1 MRTSLTDR
9 FQQLRW
15 KLTLTY
21 TGVTIAALLTVE
33 LLLLVVL
40 GAGVIS
46 LINSGFIPTE
56 LINASSASY
65 TPILRYYL
73 AQTPPDQEGIAVWLE
88 HIGFAS
94 SVNIPLTFEAT
105 DEVFVVGSDGRLFAE
120 KPPGLLE
127 PNLPGQELDFQ
138 VIPGLAEPLQA
149 ALAGTEDI
157 EQLYSLARP
166 GDKVIMTVPVWDAPH
181 EQVLGVLVAM
191 GEYPTLMSLVGD
203 VAPILGVSLLFFTL
217 VAGLAGT
224 LYGFLAARGP
234 VHRLNQL
241 SDATLAWSRGDFR
254 GTVDDPSRDELGMLA
269 QRLNDMAQQL
279 RHLLKTRRELIVVEE
294 RNRLARDL
302 HDSAKQIAFAAAAQM
317 NAARSSLK
325 HDPHA
330 AEAYIE
336 EAERLTKELRQE
348 LANLIQQLRP
358 TLLADKGLAS
368 AVREYAGEWSQQ
380 NGILVEVRLEEERTL
395 RPDIE
400 QSIFRIVQEALANVA
415 RHSEA
420 SKVEIRFVYTT
431 GEFTCSV
438 ADNGVGFDPGKK
450 HTGYGL
456 RSMEERAN
464 AMGASLTV
472 TSVLGKG
479 TSVALEVPLDESTGT
494 HQEKQNG

>member
-46 LINSGFIPTE
+46 LIKSGFIPSE
-56 LINASSASY
+56 LIKATSASY
-65 TPILRYYL
+65 TPILRNYL

-105 DEVFVVGSDGRLFAE
+105 DEVFVVGIDGRLFAE

-127 PNLPGQELDFQ
+127 PNPPGQKLDFH

-157 EQLYSLARP
+157 EQLYSFASP
-166 GDKVIMTVPVWDAPH
+166 GDKVIMAVPVWDAPH

-191 GEYPTLMSLVGD
+191 GEYPTLLSLVGD
-203 VAPILGVSLLFFTL
+203 IAPILGVSLLFFTL

-234 VHRLNQL
+234 VQRLNNL
-241 SDATLAWSRGDFR
+241 SDATLAWSQGDFTN
-254 GTVDDPSRDELGMLA
+254 TVDDPSRDELGKLA

-279 RHLLKTRRELIVVEE
+279 QQLLTTRRELIVVEE

-302 HDSAKQIAFAAAAQM
+302 HDSAKQLAFAAAAQM

-325 HDPHA
+325 HDPLA

-336 EAERLTKELRQE
+336 EAERLTQELRQE
-348 LANLIQQLRP
+348 LANLIQQLSP
-358 TLLADKGLAS
+358 ALLADKGLAS
-368 AVREYAGEWSQQ
+368 AVRDYAEVTSRQ
-380 NGILVEVRLEEERTL
+380 NEILVEVYVEQERSLPLE
-395 RPDIE
+395 IE
-400 QSIFRIVQEALANVA
+400 QTIFRIIQEALANVA

-420 SKVEIRFVYTT
+420 SRVEIRLVYTT
-431 GEFTCSV
+431 GDITCTI
-438 ADNGVGFDPGKK
+438 ADNGVGFDSGKK
-450 HTGYGL
+450 HTGFGL

-464 AMGASLTV
+464 GLGANLTV

-479 TSVALEVPLDESTGT
+479 TSVVLTVPLDESTET
-494 HQEKQNG
+494 HQERNNG